1 VPDLDELF
9 AGQRVM
15 IILRG
20 MPSPDAAVDS
30 AHRAWN
36 AGVELV
42 EVPIGQPGDAEVLA
56 AVVEA
61 GRGRGKAVGAGTII
75 APDRVRTAVDAGAR
89 YTVAP
94 GFDPKILKLSERAN
108 LPHLPGVAT
117 PSEVQQ
123 AWSAGCRWV
132 KVFPAST
139 LGPEWF
145 SAIRGPFPDVR
156 YLATGGVS
164 LAAAR
169 SYADAGAS
177 VVAFGAS
184 ATTPEQ
190 SAELASLVNDLH
202 NGVIAAVESG
212 RT

>member
-1 VPDLDELF
+1 VLGLDELF
-9 AGQRVM
+9 ADQRVM
-15 IILRG
+15 VILRG
-20 MPSPDAAVDS
+20 MSSPDAAADS
-30 AHRAWN
+30 AHRAWD

-42 EVPIGQPGDAEVLA
+42 EVPIGQPGDAEALA

-61 GRGRGKAVGAGTII
+61 GRSRGKAVGAGTII
-75 APDRVRTAVDAGAR
+75 APDRVRAAQKAGAR

-94 GFDPKILKLSERAN
+94 GFDPNILELSEQAG
-108 LPHLPGVAT
+108 LSHLPGVAT

-132 KVFPAST
+132 KAFPANT

-169 SYADAGAS
+169 SYVDAGAS
-177 VVAFGAS
+177 IVAFGAS
-184 ATTPEQ
+184 AATPER
-190 SAELASLVNDLH
+190 SAELASLVSDLQKKEPK
-202 NGVIAAVESG
+202 AV
-212 RT
+212 